1 MGARRES
8 AAADLQD
15 GLDDDR
21 DDHRFEPGQRARDSC
36 NIAVGRIDVGEREQ
50 DEDRRDDKEGSG
62 DNAAQGPMQ
71 QPAYINGELL
81 SLRAGQQH
89 AVVERMQKSL
99 FTQPAPPLDQ
109 LTVHDRD
116 LTGRAAEGDEPQLY
130 PEPKRLREG
139 DAPPCGTEVTF
150 ARLAGFAWPRDF

>member
-1 MGARRES
+1 MCARRES

-21 DDHRFEPGQRARDSC
+21 DDHRFEPGQSAGDSS
-36 NIAVGRIDVGEREQ
+36 NVAVGRVDVRERKQ
-50 DEDRRDDKEGSG
+50 DEYRGDDKEGPG
-62 DNAAQGPMQ
+62 DDAARDPVQ

-89 AVVERMQKSL
+89 AVVERMQKSF

-109 LTVHDRD
+109 LTMHDRD
-116 LTGRAAEGDEPQLY
+116 LTGRAAERDEPQLD
-130 PEPKRLREG
+130 PEPKRLRER
-139 DAPPCGTEVTF
+139 DASPGGAEVTF
-150 ARLAGFAWPRDF
+150 ARLADFAWLRDF